1 MGWFRAVHAKSVG
14 SREVRALL
22 VARKRMKQQHDKK
35 WRDAPLTRKH
45 PSSTNVL
52 RLFYQGDGRNAMAND
67 EALKTYAS
75 SATLS

>member
-1 MGWFRAVHAKSVG
+1 
-14 SREVRALL
+14 
-22 VARKRMKQQHDKK
+22 MKQQHDKK